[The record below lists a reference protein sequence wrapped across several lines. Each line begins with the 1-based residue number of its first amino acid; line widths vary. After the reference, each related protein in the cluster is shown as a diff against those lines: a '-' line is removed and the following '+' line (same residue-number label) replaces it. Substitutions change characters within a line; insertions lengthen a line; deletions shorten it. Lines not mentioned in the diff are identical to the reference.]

1 MASVQKR
8 PGVGQY
14 TNEIRCGPVLLLLL
28 LLYKIYVLSKKVSE
42 HGLADSSI
50 KHKL

>member
-1 MASVQKR
+1 MKCKLF
-8 PGVGQY
+8 QY
-14 TNEIRCGPVLLLLL
+14 ADEQWIAIFLINYKLL
-28 LLYKIYVLSKKVSE
+28 LLYKIYVLSKKVPE